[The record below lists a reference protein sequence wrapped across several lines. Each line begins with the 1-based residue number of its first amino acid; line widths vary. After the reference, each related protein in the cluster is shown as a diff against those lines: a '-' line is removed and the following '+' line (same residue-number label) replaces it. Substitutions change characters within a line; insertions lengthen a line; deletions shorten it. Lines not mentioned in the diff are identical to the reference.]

1 VRRLAAVG
9 ASGVAAVVVVVVAAF
24 VLIDLPAEAGLEQA
38 TYVCDASVDPSTTSC
53 GPTNAIAV
61 LSAGVDRQ
69 VIATE
74 EVPAVVRS
82 AVIAAEDR
90 SFDRHSGLDP
100 IGIVRAFVR
109 NLRSGGVGE
118 GGSTITQQYVKNTF
132 LTQERTYRRKVV
144 EAVLAV
150 KVERQLSKDE
160 ILTRYLNTIYLGRGT
175 YGVAAASS
183 EYFGVE
189 ATALGEGAADPASRP
204 VALAR
209 TAYLVGLIR
218 SPETADASLDPQEA
232 ELRRDLVLDAMVA
245 TQVITSADRDA
256 AAAVPIVDV
265 VRARSGERTGMGFV
279 RDAGSEYVVDWVR
292 RWLSSPE
299 GLGLDANEVYTG
311 GLQVFTTIDP
321 VAQRAAFAAAAGP
334 EGVLPDRSDP
344 SAALVAVD
352 ESGRVRAMVGG
363 RDFAES
369 QVNLAT
375 GVDGGGSGRQPGSTF
390 KTFALATAIEAGW
403 SPLSTFPAPS
413 TISFAGLDGG
423 SDWTVSGGASST
435 GRWSLLDALAVSSNT
450 VYAQLMVQL
459 GAADVVALAG
469 AAGVQATLPEA
480 PSLVLGSG
488 EVSVLDMAD
497 AYAMFARRGERLAP
511 FVVAKVV
518 DGSGRTRFR
527 AELSR
532 TRVVGSSTADA
543 VTVALRAVVERGTG
557 SAAAIDRDAVGK
569 TGTTEDYRDAW
580 FVGYSCTGPSST
592 LTAAVWTGYAGL
604 PGQPTGSMR
613 DVRGVSVVTGG
624 SFPAEIWGR
633 FMAEVTAARPECS
646 LPTPSRLPGEVR
658 TVAAVRGATIPPG
671 ALVTTTT
678 TPVPSTSTSVG
689 AGSTSTSAG
698 SSTSTS
704 VGAGPTSTTGA
715 GPPPTGGG

>member
-1 VRRLAAVG
+1 VAVG
-9 ASGVAAVVVVVVAAF
+9 AGVVTGGVVVGVAFAM
-24 VLIDLPAEAGLEQA
+24 IDLPAESGLEQA
-38 TYVCDASVDPSTTSC
+38 TYVCDASVDPATTAC
-53 GPTNAIAV
+53 GPTNAMAV

-69 VIATE
+69 VITTA
-74 EVPAVVRS
+74 EVPAVLRS

-150 KVERQLSKDE
+150 KVERRYSKDE

-175 YGVAAASS
+175 YGVAAGSS
-183 EYFGVE
+183 EYFGVDV
-189 ATALGEGAADPASRP
+189 TALGEAAADPVSRP
-204 VALAR
+204 LALAR

-218 SPETADASLDPQEA
+218 SPETADASLDPAEA
-232 ELRRDLVLDAMVA
+232 TLRRDLVLDAMVQ
-245 TQVITSADRDA
+245 TEVITAADRA
-256 AAAVPIVDV
+256 AAAALPIEAI
-265 VRARSGERTGMGFV
+265 VRPRSGERTGMGFV

-292 RWLSSPE
+292 GWLSSSE
-299 GLGLDANEVYTG
+299 GLGLDPDEVYTG

-334 EGVLPDRSDP
+334 DGVLPDRADP

-352 ESGRVRAMVGG
+352 EEGRVRALVGG

-369 QVNLAT
+369 QVNLAL

-390 KTFALATAIEAGW
+390 KTFALAAALEAGW

-413 TISFAGLDGG
+413 TMTFAGLDGG
-423 SDWTVSGGASST
+423 ADWKVSGGASPT
-435 GRWSLLDALAVSSNT
+435 GRWTLLDALAVSSNT

-459 GAADVVALAG
+459 GAADVVELAG
-469 AAGVQATLPEA
+469 ALGVGADLPVA

-497 AYAMFARRGERLAP
+497 AYATFARRGERVAP
-511 FVVAKVV
+511 SVVAKVV

-527 AELSR
+527 AAPVRE
-532 TRVVGSSTADA
+532 RVVEASTADA
-543 VTVALRAVVERGTG
+543 VTVALRAVVDRGTG
-557 SAAAIDRDAVGK
+557 AAAALDRDAVGK

-580 FVGYSCTGPSST
+580 FVGSTCTGATST

-613 DVRGVSVVTGG
+613 NVRGVATVTGG
-624 SFPAEIWGR
+624 TFPAEIWGR
-633 FMAEVTAARPECS
+633 FMAAVVADRPACS
-646 LPTPSRLPGEVR
+646 LAAPSRLPGEVR
-658 TVAAVRGATIPPG
+658 TVASVRGATIPPG
-671 ALVTTTT
+671 ALASTTTV
-678 TPVPSTSTSVG
+678 PVPTSTTVG
-689 AGSTSTSAG
+689 GGSGSTST
-698 SSTSTS
+698 TS
-704 VGAGPTSTTGA
+704 GAATTVPGPTSTTGA
-715 GPPPTGGG
+715 GPTSSGG